1 MNSNLKKALD
11 ITTLVGGT
19 AVAGGGILTT
29 FNLIKDKKGI
39 LPIVAG
45 VVTTLVGFAS
55 IKYSL
60 DSLRAISKK
69 PAPATN
75 SVGKSSFYGDDYEFA
90 GEEFEFAGE
99 NYGYELTDDV
109 DDNSVFDPTFSN
121 TDSKIRMD
129 FKNKDFYNPK
139 IGRYMPQ
146 GVIKEVTPQ
155 SQWDI
160 DAPLDV
166 NSSFDGVFEPSDS
179 VTDNNVF
186 EPTSNF
192 NEIDGV
198 NYGRADFYNPKLG
211 RFAPVGVINEQ
222 SPSKEF
228 DINL

>member
-60 DSLRAISKK
+60 DSLRASNVK
-69 PAPATN
+69 PTN
-75 SVGKSSFYGDDYEFA
+75 TQGGKSSFV
-90 GEEFEFAGE
+90 GEE
-99 NYGYELTDDV
+99 YGYELTDEV
-109 DDNSVFDPTFSN
+109 DDNNVFDPSFSN
-121 TDSKIRMD
+121 TDSPIKMD

-146 GVIKEVTPQ
+146 GVIQEVTPQ

-166 NSSFDGVFEPSDS
+166 NSSFDGVFEPNDS
-179 VTDNNVF
+179 VADNNVF

-192 NEIDGV
+192 NEVDGV